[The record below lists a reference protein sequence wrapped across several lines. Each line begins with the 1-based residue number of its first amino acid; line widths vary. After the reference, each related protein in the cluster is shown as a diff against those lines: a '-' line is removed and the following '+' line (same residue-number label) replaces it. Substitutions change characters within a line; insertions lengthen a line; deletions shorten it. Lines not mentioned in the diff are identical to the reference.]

1 MPRPRAIPAM
11 LRRCAPPPPPLS
23 QCPCFSAARLRF
35 TCTTYSGDTLTTQ
48 AARNANATFTFLRNL
63 PNKAVA
69 IYLNELDLS
78 VARVRPSEI
87 AEFDRV
93 AAVAIMPEVPHL
105 PSPPPTLTDWHACL
119 SVPVLS
125 PRGPASAP
133 HSVHGS
139 CREPSPVSH
148 SPTPA
153 GPLALRGQIK
163 PVAKRPRG
171 PGRPRLV

>member
-1 MPRPRAIPAM
+1 MPSP
-11 LRRCAPPPPPLS
+11 LCSVDVLHRRRHCRNALASPPPASVPHAQPK
-23 QCPCFSAARLRF
+23 R
-35 TCTTYSGDTLTTQ
+35 DTLTTQ

-63 PNKAVA
+63 PHKAVA

-78 VARVRPSEI
+78 VARVRPSET

-93 AAVAIMPEVPHL
+93 AAVGVMPEVPHL
-105 PSPPPTLTDWHACL
+105 PSPPPTLIGWHACL
-119 SVPVLS
+119 SVPVVS

-139 CREPSPVSH
+139 CREPSLVSH

-153 GPLALRGQIK
+153 APFALRGQIK

-171 PGRPRLV
+171 RGRPRLV